1 MCSNRTISPASFA
14 GSRSCGVLVLL
25 GERKISL
32 SLGIIF
38 SVKGRPGKSSNSI
51 ILKTFKSI
59 RDNKSRS
66 NKPVSKIS
74 DTVSSSQNNAGGC
87 STHLSFPP
95 IMPGEPSSLA
105 LIWGK
110 KAILSRVH

>member
-1 MCSNRTISPASFA
+1 
-14 GSRSCGVLVLL
+14 VLL

-74 DTVSSSQNNAGGC
+74 DTV
-87 STHLSFPP
+87 F
-95 IMPGEPSSLA
+95 
-105 LIWGK
+105 
-110 KAILSRVH
+110 

>member
-66 NKPVSKIS
+66 NKSVSKIS
-74 DTVSSSQNNAGGC
+74 DTV
-87 STHLSFPP
+87 F
-95 IMPGEPSSLA
+95 
-105 LIWGK
+105 
-110 KAILSRVH
+110 

>member
-25 GERKISL
+25 GGRKISR

-38 SVKGRPGKSSNSI
+38 SVKGRRPEGSNSI

-66 NKPVSKIS
+66 NKSACQIS
-74 DTVSSSQNNAGGC
+74 DTE
-87 STHLSFPP
+87 L
-95 IMPGEPSSLA
+95 
-105 LIWGK
+105 
-110 KAILSRVH
+110 